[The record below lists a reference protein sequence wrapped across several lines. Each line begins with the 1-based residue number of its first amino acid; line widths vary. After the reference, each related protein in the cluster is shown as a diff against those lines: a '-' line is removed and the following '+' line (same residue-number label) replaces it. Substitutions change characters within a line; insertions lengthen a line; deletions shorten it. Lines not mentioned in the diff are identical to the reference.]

1 MKKVGVRRLGGEK
14 CKRREDGKWKW
25 KWKWRKATWPVRPGP
40 VRRSRIWCAPQ
51 VKRHVSYGGP
61 IEAVPG
67 LASFRELGPSL
78 FGSGTSTGQAF
89 SSLKLIGEQGVRAR
103 AELEAGRG
111 DASIEVMH
119 LMRSNRIPAE
129 MVHFLPF
136 CEMRRYFWFAIF
148 EPAMQKLARWTQE
161 WELTYKTLP

>member
-1 MKKVGVRRLGGEK
+1 MKTKDEEGWAWALGGREVQKTGGREMEMEMEK
-14 CKRREDGKWKW
+14 GYLTCPAWPCPSQSHLMRPPPSS
-25 KWKWRKATWPVRPGP
+25 AT
-40 VRRSRIWCAPQ
+40 SPQ

-129 MVHFLPF
+129 IVRLLSV
-136 CEMRRYFWFAIF
+136 R
-148 EPAMQKLARWTQE
+148 
-161 WELTYKTLP
+161 